1 MTSSALE
8 FDDLDE
14 DSVKHLLSFFGPREL
29 LTLQTVRRAR
39 RRAGR
44 GRPTGHT
51 ARAARTLACSHLHI
65 KHLHRNTKHASARL
79 QRGGHAC
86 HRGWQVCKRLREL
99 ANEDA
104 LWLRLCM
111 QLPCCHHRPR
121 CHEWVDRTV
130 CAAGLSGYRAA
141 FRCVPSVASQPRSP
155 ASRARADRR
164 RRIF

>member
-86 HRGWQVCKRLREL
+86 HRVAGVQEAARVGERRRPVASALHAAAVLSPSPAMPRMGGPHRVCRGPFGVSCCVQVCALRRL
-99 ANEDA
+99 
-104 LWLRLCM
+104 
-111 QLPCCHHRPR
+111 
-121 CHEWVDRTV
+121 
-130 CAAGLSGYRAA
+130 
-141 FRCVPSVASQPRSP
+141 VAPP
-155 ASRARADRR
+155 PPSRARADRR